1 MNEDFLRE
9 LKDSAEDAEIIEDSM
24 SSVETTAGTINYSN
38 ALMDYFSSSDLDPK
52 TIEIIKCLEEKRFN
66 KQYSHSTKRGN
77 NPKAIK
83 ARRKKN
89 KNKKTHRK

>member
-1 MNEDFLRE
+1 MNLDYLKELRN
-9 LKDSAEDAEIIEDSM
+9 SAEDAEIIDDM
-24 SSVETTAGTINYSN
+24 SSVETAAGTINYKNELNIDEFLKRKFQEYSQ
-38 ALMDYFSSSDLDPK
+38 MDK
-52 TIEIIKCLEEKRFN
+52 N
-66 KQYSHSTKRGN
+66 NSTKKGN

>member
-1 MNEDFLRE
+1 MNENFLRE
-9 LKDSAEDAEIIEDSM
+9 LQDSAEDAEIVEDNM
-24 SSVETTAGTINYSN
+24 SSVDTAAGTINYKNDFDIDEFLKRKFQEYSN
-38 ALMDYFSSSDLDPK
+38 MNRS
-52 TIEIIKCLEEKRFN
+52 N
-66 KQYSHSTKRGN
+66 STKRGC

>member
-1 MNEDFLRE
+1 MNLDYLKELRE
-9 LKDSAEDAEIIEDSM
+9 SAEDAEIIEDNM
-24 SSVETTAGTINYSN
+24 SSVETTAGSIYYNNDFNIEELIKRKFQEYSQ
-38 ALMDYFSSSDLDPK
+38 
-52 TIEIIKCLEEKRFN
+52 EN
-66 KQYSHSTKRGN
+66 KSNSTKRGN

>member
-1 MNEDFLRE
+1 MSIRSAMEEVAMYADLFESSMANKLRN
-9 LKDSAEDAEIIEDSM
+9 S
-24 SSVETTAGTINYSN
+24 
-38 ALMDYFSSSDLDPK
+38 
-52 TIEIIKCLEEKRFN
+52 
-66 KQYSHSTKRGN
+66 YSHIGNTQYKGNSTKQGC

>member
-1 MNEDFLRE
+1 MNEEFLRE
-9 LKDSAEDAEIIEDSM
+9 LRNSAEDAEIVENDIYSIE
-24 SSVETTAGTINYSN
+24 TAAGTINYKNDFNMEEFLKRKFQEYSDMNKSN
-38 ALMDYFSSSDLDPK
+38 
-52 TIEIIKCLEEKRFN
+52 
-66 KQYSHSTKRGN
+66 STKKGN

>member
-1 MNEDFLRE
+1 MNEDYLKELR
-9 LKDSAEDAEIIEDSM
+9 DSAEDAEIVDDM
-24 SSVETTAGTINYSN
+24 SSVETTAGTINYKNDFDIDEFLKRKFQEYS
-38 ALMDYFSSSDLDPK
+38 
-52 TIEIIKCLEEKRFN
+52 EINRIN
-66 KQYSHSTKRGN
+66 STKRGN